1 MNAADLTPDQREAL
15 KLDAM
20 LHEAPDVPGL
30 VTRPFNDAV
39 LGLCAQVGLSLFTLE
54 AFGGDFDK
62 MQERATSLGYAEL
75 NRQCLCLL
83 YLVGFPDVKAMCRAT
98 RDPDFYEAHVLP
110 WALELP
116 HDPARMSQLLGEW
129 QRYTLHS
136 LAAVVKVLP
145 REGDSPGFEPPNS

>member
-1 MNAADLTPDQREAL
+1 MTAPDLTPAQREAL

-20 LHEAPDVPGL
+20 LHEAPEVPGL
-30 VTRPFNDAV
+30 DTRPFNDAV
-39 LGLCAQVGLSLFTLE
+39 LGLCAQLGLSLFTLE
-54 AFGGDFDK
+54 AFGGEFDK
-62 MQERATSLGYAEL
+62 MQERANALGYAEM

-83 YLVGFPDVKAMCRAT
+83 YLVGFPDVKAMLKAT

-110 WALELP
+110 WALTLP
-116 HDPARMSQLLGEW
+116 NDPQRMGRLLAEW

-145 REGDSPGFEPPNS
+145 REGDAPDFTPPNS